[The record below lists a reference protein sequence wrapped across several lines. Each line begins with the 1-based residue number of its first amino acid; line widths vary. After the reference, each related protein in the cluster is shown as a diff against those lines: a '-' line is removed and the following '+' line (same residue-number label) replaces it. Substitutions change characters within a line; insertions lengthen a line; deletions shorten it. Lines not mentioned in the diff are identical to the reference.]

1 MVILSLVLAFGV
13 AAAEASDDEQLL
25 ALVRRAGF
33 LTTDRGVLKPA
44 WCPPCRHEMP
54 SLQRLHDEF
63 KEEGFAVLGV
73 NVRELGGGMKSRAFA
88 KELGL
93 SFPMLEG
100 PRYGSRSY
108 DASPIPQT
116 YIIDGQGRLLGRR
129 PGEQDWTRPA
139 VRSLVRALLDAGRP
153 R

>member
-1 MVILSLVLAFGV
+1 MTAITI
-13 AAAEASDDEQLL
+13 
-25 ALVRRAGF
+25 VRIAQPHARNAVNSA
-33 LTTDRGVLKPA
+33 TA
-44 WCPPCRHEMP
+44 
-54 SLQRLHDEF
+54 QRLHDEF
-63 KEEGFAVLGV
+63 KDEGFAVLGV

-100 PRYGSRSY
+100 PRHGSPSY

-116 YIIDGQGRLLGRR
+116 YIIEAQGRLLGRR